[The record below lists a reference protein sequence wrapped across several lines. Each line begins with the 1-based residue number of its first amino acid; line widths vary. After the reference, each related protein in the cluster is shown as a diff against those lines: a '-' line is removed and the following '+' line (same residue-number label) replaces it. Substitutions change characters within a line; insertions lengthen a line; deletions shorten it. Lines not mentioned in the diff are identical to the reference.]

1 MAICPKHSSRGTAP
15 AWHQALAGVLA
26 TDLKRLIAGI
36 VSRPYRAR
44 PASTNSRA
52 AVSDEVP
59 PAALKAEIDA
69 LPRDQRLID
78 RGGFHVYCS
87 HSRQTPRVLQEI
99 GRLRELTFRAVGE
112 GSGRGAD
119 IDAFDAYYLHIFVW
133 HDHARTIVGAY
144 RLGLVDEILATYGK
158 RGLYTHSLFKY
169 GTRMLATLTPAIEL
183 GRSFVRVEYQRSF
196 APMMLLWCGI
206 GRFIERAPQ
215 YAVLFGPVSI
225 SNRYSSV
232 SRQLIV
238 EYLSTHA
245 ADTHLNVKPRRPF
258 RDYRKRF
265 PSNEEASC
273 PGSIDELSRV
283 IAQIEP
289 DHKGVPVL
297 LRHYLRLGGRL
308 LAFNVDREFGN
319 VLDGLIM
326 VDLRQIEP
334 TLLARYMGKS
344 GTLAFRAYHGLDSE
358 RAGRIF
364 TSRIARSI

>member
-1 MAICPKHSSRGTAP
+1 MAIPRRSSRQSAS
-15 AWHQALAGVLA
+15 AWHQALAGALA

-44 PASTNSRA
+44 PIPTDTNA
-52 AVSDEVP
+52 DVADAVP

-78 RGGFHVYCS
+78 SGGFHVYW
-87 HSRQTPRVLQEI
+87 SRAGQIPLVLQEI

-112 GSGRGAD
+112 GSGKSAD

-133 HDHARTIVGAY
+133 HGHARTIVGAY
-144 RLGLVDEILATYGK
+144 RLGLVDEILATSGK

-169 GTRMLATLTPAIEL
+169 GTRMLATLAPAIEL

-206 GRFIERAPQ
+206 GRFIERSPQ

-225 SNRYSSV
+225 SNTYSSV

-245 ADTHLNVKPRRPF
+245 AETHLNVKPRRPF
-258 RDYRKRF
+258 RDDRKRS
-265 PSNEEASC
+265 PSNGEASC
-273 PGSIDELSRV
+273 PGSLDELSRV

-297 LRHYLRLGGRL
+297 LRHYLKLGGRL

-334 TLLARYMGKS
+334 ALLARYMGKS
-344 GTLAFRAYHGLDSE
+344 GTSAFRAYHGLDSE
-358 RAGRIF
+358 RADRTFI
-364 TSRIARSI
+364 SPIARSI